1 MWERSVLGWGGGA
14 GAHEHVKEGFTEE
27 AHPSCRRVWSRQRQ
41 GFQAAGTVCAKTF
54 HLPATPG
61 HCESERLVHVLILMP
76 RK

>member
-1 MWERSVLGWGGGA
+1 MFWDEEEGK
-14 GAHEHVKEGFTEE
+14 EHMSTLRK
-27 AHPSCRRVWSRQRQ
+27 ASLKRRHLSCRRVWSRQWQ

-61 HCESERLVHVLILMP
+61 QCESERVAHVLIIMP